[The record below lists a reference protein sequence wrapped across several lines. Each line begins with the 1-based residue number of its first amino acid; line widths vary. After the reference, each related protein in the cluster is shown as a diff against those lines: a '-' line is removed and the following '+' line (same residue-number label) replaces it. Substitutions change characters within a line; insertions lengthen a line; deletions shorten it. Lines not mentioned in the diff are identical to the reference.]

1 MSIWDEAEESLN
13 EDEGGV
19 VNTLRNVASF
29 VANAVKYSPPMKLPR
44 AIYGTAKGFLNPTD
58 TEEEQT
64 AYNKLD
70 KLDKLGMRMSS
81 AIKTAREYDADTAR
95 VAGALVGIS
104 SGAASAIPSYLA
116 PYETP
121 DQKAELLKE
130 GVVNEEIIR
139 VGSAM
144 QEWYDAITKK
154 DYYGKSWSEDYHKAI
169 TGKEGEGLYKLLDFV
184 ADPTMISPAG
194 FAAAGVKISGKLGA
208 KMASKSA
215 KLASKIDDT
224 LKGFPKIKAAKE
236 AAMTKEAEDVI
247 KKEFGT
253 SPDELLAK
261 DKQSLDEFYDAVNDT
276 NEKNIPL
283 MGEEAPLKAPSR
295 ALDSDGVTTIPP
307 EGVNAVDDVLA
318 GARKVK
324 KGIPEPDGVGLGKSE
339 EWNLGKAKEEP
350 KVGGESIPIDDTG
363 KVAKAASDANQQFA
377 EEGMKELPE
386 EELAKYTPTTFEEL
400 KSTIASFMDN
410 HSIDELSD
418 IVEGK
423 KVSGLNKT
431 EEQVLYGAL
440 KRLAVETSNV
450 NLVDKLVKSG
460 IASERSMQAQA
471 LGASRIYNAIDD
483 PIQTIIDIG
492 KAAKEK
498 IKKITGKA
506 PEDVKAK
513 LDDISAK
520 TKEVETAIAKKT
532 QGTDTIKSTESKL
545 AEAVKETDDAVKKA
559 KIGSL
564 IKKLEREFMDAGV
577 TGRDANTQAVLDV
590 VKKHVPDITFNEVRD
605 AQSGYGKYAGLSENQ
620 LRIMEA
626 TNNQERRALAKLDEI
641 EAGNFP
647 KKTGREAVPP
657 TEEGKT
663 LLAKVRE
670 GMKRL
675 KIKDIKSSEGKTP
688 AEIKLAKIEASIKRL
703 EREGAKLDQEIKVGG
718 KVTEKEGVLQVE
730 RITKLKAINE
740 EKRLIRNELRNYQK
754 VVDESA
760 QLEKAIDSRWKTIL
774 ENQKKIDEGNLAK
787 KAGRVVDEPYLKSL
801 DNINKDLNKQLTKM
815 RNDLKTKKTAQE
827 IAEKRLES
835 RLSKEIKSLDDQI
848 EAATRLSKTQNK
860 YDYSDKIRGL
870 QEQKAAKKKEYDEF
884 FKEELTRE
892 AVEKDIKEVQKAI
905 QKLQAKIDVGN
916 FDVEVRGIKERAPE
930 VQELLKEKK
939 RLQDIIKEK
948 RLELDPNAKY
958 RARLDK
964 EAKDIQE
971 QLDLLKEGD
980 PGVVESMRAKFAE
993 KKPKKVL
1000 DADTERLLKVRDD
1013 LKKDYNTIMKASG
1026 VPAKEE
1032 IETLLHL
1039 SKQKTTL
1046 AEKFDTKTGKWASPA
1061 DEEAYG
1067 LAAESYDSYVNLL
1080 KNGEF
1085 TVKELAQRRMQEFK
1099 TTWKGTDKE
1108 AGSLAKANREVMKDL
1123 FTEISLASK
1132 AMVGSW
1138 DNSFIGRQGRHVLL
1152 THPTAWWPGA
1162 VQSFKILAQSL
1173 IDKHGADKAMR
1184 AIRAN
1189 IMADPL
1195 YMDGTLQKA
1204 RIVDFMEEEFMSN
1217 MPHRIP
1223 GLGRVFK
1230 ASEAAFVGTGEMM
1243 RVAAFKIMY
1252 KNALK
1257 SAGPMTDVL
1266 KDKLIKDLGEVAG
1279 SLTGRSTAKVPEII
1293 QPILWAPKMIAG
1305 NINTLTAH
1313 YAGFGRRLETGAA
1326 RVEAVKNLA
1335 KISGSYL
1342 GLALLINEMRP
1353 GTVELDP
1360 RSSEFMKGRFANTR
1374 IDLTQGIGQYLTWV
1388 TRAAFA
1394 LSGAGDGA
1402 IKSANTKVLH
1412 RVNTGNKQD
1421 PTLENLATQFIAN
1434 KAAPFPRAII
1444 DTIFRGRTFEG
1455 EKPTLLGITASM
1467 FTPIPAQN
1475 LAKNL
1480 WGDYKITDDLWE
1492 SSWEIKVA
1500 ATATAL
1506 ELLGVSANTY
1516 IPAEV
1521 YSEKDTKE
1529 MKKLIASIGKDRVKI
1544 LEIKYNKT
1552 VNDRIDNLV
1561 KKSWYKRLDNED
1573 KKDVIRK
1580 MKAKAKKEVF
1590 GL

>member
-1 MSIWDEAEESLN
+1 MGVWEEADKLFEEDESPKEKTTLRESYQVLNDFSTFEFSPKEAKKSLKRVAGVALGALSAPSAAYFGLITPYDDAKDEAEFHEQSLK
-13 EDEGGV
+13 DQAI
-19 VNTLRNVASF
+19 LRIGS
-29 VANAVKYSPPMKLPR
+29 SM
-44 AIYGTAKGFLNPTD
+44 
-58 TEEEQT
+58 QS
-64 AYNKLD
+64 AYD
-70 KLDKLGMRMSS
+70 S
-81 AIKTAREYDADTAR
+81 IF
-95 VAGALVGIS
+95 
-104 SGAASAIPSYLA
+104 
-116 PYETP
+116 
-121 DQKAELLKE
+121 KE
-130 GVVNEEIIR
+130 GSFGKQPSE
-139 VGSAM
+139 
-144 QEWYDAITKK
+144 
-154 DYYGKSWSEDYHKAI
+154 YYKSV
-169 TGKEGEGLYKLLDFV
+169 TGKEAPTAYEIATAM
-184 ADPTMISPAG
+184 ADPSVGMSLGSVGILKGAG
-194 FAAAGVKISGKLGA
+194 KLSKKAAKAAKIGVKI
-208 KMASKSA
+208 
-215 KLASKIDDT
+215 DDIV
-224 LKGFPKIKAAKE
+224 KDVPFQKAKE
-236 AAMTKEAEDVI
+236 AESAAMSKEAEDI
-247 KKEFGT
+247 FQKELGPKGSTVDEFEGFLDNVDKNLDET
-253 SPDELLAK
+253 VGLPDESILTPSKKTLVK
-261 DKQSLDEFYDAVNDT
+261 RNGEMVLDE
-276 NEKNIPL
+276 
-283 MGEEAPLKAPSR
+283 
-295 ALDSDGVTTIPP
+295 GVTTIPP
-307 EGVNAVDDVLA
+307 KGVNVVDELVTGA
-318 GARKVK
+318 GKVK
-324 KGIPEPDGVGLGKSE
+324 KGIPEPEGVGLGKSE

-657 TEEGKT
+657 TKEGKA

-774 ENQKKIDEGNLAK
+774 ENQKKIDEGNLAR

-835 RLSKEIKSLDDQI
+835 RLAKEIKSLDDQI
-848 EAATRLSKTQNK
+848 EAATRLNKAQNK
-860 YDYSDKIRGL
+860 YDYSNKIKGL

-916 FDVEVRGIKERAPE
+916 FDVEVRGVKERAPE

-958 RARLDK
+958 RARLEK
-964 EAKDIQE
+964 EAKNIQE
-971 QLDLLKEGD
+971 QLDVIKEGD
-980 PGVVESMRAKFAE
+980 KGALESMRAKFAE

-1000 DADTERLLKVRDD
+1000 DAETERLLKVRDD
-1013 LKKDYNTIMKASG
+1013 LKKDYETIMKSSG

-1039 SKQKTTL
+1039 SKQKSSL
-1046 AEKFDTKTGKWASPA
+1046 LEKFDTKTGKWANEA
-1061 DEEAYG
+1061 DRAAYG
-1067 LAAESYDSYVNLL
+1067 YAANDYLKFVELL
-1080 KNGEF
+1080 KSGTF
-1085 TVKELAQRRMQEFK
+1085 SIKELAERRIGEFK
-1099 TTWKGTDKE
+1099 TTWKGTDKV
-1108 AGSLAKANREVMKDL
+1108 AGSGANAVTDVMKDL

-1162 VQSFKILAQSL
+1162 VKSFKVLMQSL
-1173 IDKHGADKAMR
+1173 IDKNGADKAMR

-1189 IMADPL
+1189 IMSDPL
-1195 YMDGTLQKA
+1195 YLDGTFQKA
-1204 RIVDFMEEEFMSN
+1204 GIVDFVEEEFMSN
-1217 MPHRIP
+1217 YPHRIP
-1223 GLGRVFK
+1223 GLGKVFK

-1243 RVAAFKIMY
+1243 RTAAFKIMY
-1252 KNALK
+1252 DNALK
-1257 SAGPMTDVL
+1257 ATGPLTGAA
-1266 KDKLIKDLGEVAG
+1266 KDALIKDFGEIAG
-1279 SLTGRSTAKVPEII
+1279 SLTGRSTAKIPTVIT
-1293 QPILWAPKMIAG
+1293 PILWAPKMIAA

-1313 YAGFGRRLETGAA
+1313 GLGTKLAFGRQIESSAA
-1326 RVEAVKNLA
+1326 RKEAIANLA
-1335 KISGSYL
+1335 KISGTYI
-1342 GLALLINEMRP
+1342 GLAVLINEMRP

-1360 RSSEFMKGRFANTR
+1360 RSSEFLKGRFANTR
-1374 IDLTQGIGQYLTWV
+1374 IDLTQGVGQYATWV
-1388 TRAAFA
+1388 ARAAFA
-1394 LSGAGDGA
+1394 LTGAGEGA
-1402 IKSANTKVLH
+1402 VKSANTKILH
-1412 RVNTGNKQD
+1412 GINTGNKQD

-1455 EKPTLLGITASM
+1455 EKPTLAGITASM

-1475 LAKNL
+1475 AYKNL
-1480 WGDYKITDDLWE
+1480 YGDYPITNNLWE
-1492 SSWEIKVA
+1492 SSWEVKVA

-1521 YSEKDTKE
+1521 YSEKETKE
-1529 MKKLIASIGKDRVKI
+1529 MKELISKIGKGRVKL
-1544 LEIKYNKT
+1544 LEIEYNKRINKQIDNT
-1552 VNDRIDNLV
+1552 VNR
-1561 KKSWYKRLDNED
+1561 SWYKRLDNED

-1580 MKAKAKKEVF
+1580 LKAKTKKAVF